1 MHNNL
6 LRPLEASDLPHLSEL
21 EASCFT
27 PPWSDAQLLSYL
39 RGKRYLC
46 YGLWQAGQLN
56 GFALLSTVLD
66 EAELLQIGIRPEAR
80 GQGLAGE
87 LLSFVHEQLEN
98 CGISRNLL
106 EVRTSNDAAR
116 KLYLRLGYKQDAVRK
131 NYYPAEVGYEDA
143 ILMSCNN
150 LLLL

>member
-1 MHNNL
+1 MESNL
-6 LRPLEASDLPHLSEL
+6 LRPLEAADLPQLSQL
-21 EASCFT
+21 EACCFS

-46 YGLWQAGQLN
+46 YGLWQDEQLN
-56 GFALLSTVLD
+56 GFALLTTVLD

-80 GQGLAGE
+80 GQGFSSE
-87 LLSFVHEQLEN
+87 LLNFVHEQLEN

-106 EVRTSNDAAR
+106 EVRRSNEAAR
-116 KLYLRLGYKQDAVRK
+116 KLYRRLGYKEDGVRK